1 MVGCRHP
8 QSCHRQRGR
17 LKPTWAPK
25 GAIQCRYRRNRDV
38 SRADAPP
45 RHDGPLLTGGG
56 LAQTK
61 RRGGCRAD
69 SCGHA
74 ATGEPPGI
82 DEASEPRRVA
92 LQAGPGALTSSGR
105 ADKPQR
111 WQARRAETVLAATV
125 GHRQAAAAALDGK
138 RKGVKGTL
146 AALAAAPPVS
156 RSEAADRPSALSYPT
171 PAPGPRC
178 GPGARSIASRPREPA
193 ARTRLWRDRS
203 PDVHGPVVHQY
214 PAPVEQV
221 AAPVRGLDPI
231 AVDVRKRE
239 LADLARRVGALRRP
253 IPKA

>member
-1 MVGCRHP
+1 MPPSTELPPAAWSAEADVG
-8 QSCHRQRGR
+8 
-17 LKPTWAPK
+17 AE
-25 GAIQCRYRRNRDV
+25 RRNPV
-38 SRADAPP
+38 PLSQKSRCLAGRRPAKARRATPNRRRARSNQTARRLP
-45 RHDGPLLTGGG
+45 RGFLWP
-56 LAQTK
+56 
-61 RRGGCRAD
+61 RGDRG
-69 SCGHA
+69 
-74 ATGEPPGI
+74 TPGI
-82 DEASEPRRVA
+82 HEVSEPWRVA

-125 GHRQAAAAALDGK
+125 GHRHAAAAALDGK

-203 PDVHGPVVHQY
+203 PDVHGPVVHQD
-214 PAPVEQV
+214 PASVEQV

-253 IPKA
+253 IPEA